1 MIVEALR
8 IVVERR
14 DLDSATAEAVMTEI
28 MEGQATPAQVAA
40 FITALRMK
48 GETTDEIAAFV
59 KVMRSKV
66 QPVVSKVHPEVLDT
80 CGTGGDSSGTFN
92 ISTAVAFVAAGAGV
106 PVAKH
111 GNRSV
116 SSRCGSA
123 DVLRELGVNIEAR
136 PEIVARCLDEA
147 GICFIFAPLFH
158 PAMKHAIGPR
168 REIGIRTVFN
178 LLGPLTNPAGASCQL
193 LGVYDRALTVR
204 LAEVLGKLESRKAY
218 VVHGHGGLD
227 EIALSGPSDAA
238 CLENGHVRRISI
250 DPAALGIPVQPAET
264 VRGGEAAENAA
275 LIHRVLEGGKGPQR
289 DIVLLNAAAAISAF
303 HDGMDIA
310 GGLEAARRSLDS
322 GAAGAKLEQLI
333 RLSHQEGS
341 VTQ

>member
-1 MIVEALR
+1 MILDALR
-8 IVVERR
+8 LVVDKRN
-14 DLDSATAEAVMTEI
+14 LDSASAEAVMTEI
-28 MEGQATPAQVAA
+28 MEGQATAAQVAA

-59 KVMRSKV
+59 KVMRAKV
-66 QPVVSKVHPEVLDT
+66 QPVVSKVHSAVLDT
-80 CGTGGDSSGTFN
+80 CGTGGDGSGTFN

-123 DVLRELGVNIEAR
+123 DVLRQLGVNIEAA
-136 PEIVARCLDEA
+136 PETVTRCLDQA

-178 LLGPLTNPAGASCQL
+178 VLGPLTNPAGAACQL
-193 LGVYDRALTVR
+193 LGVYDPDLTVR
-204 LAEVLGKLESRKAY
+204 LAEVLAKLGSRKAY

-227 EIALSGPSDAA
+227 ELALSGPSRLA
-238 CLENGHVRRISI
+238 CLENGTVRQFSL
-250 DPAALGIPVQPAET
+250 DPAELGLALCPSEA
-264 VRGGEAAENAA
+264 VRGGEAEENARIV
-275 LIHRVLEGGKGPQR
+275 LEVLEGKPGPRR
-289 DIVLLNAAAAISAF
+289 DVVLLNAAAAISAF
-303 HDGMDIA
+303 HDGMDLR
-310 GGLEAARRSLDS
+310 GGLELAARSIES
-322 GAAGAKLEQLI
+322 GAARGKLDILV
-333 RLSHQEGS
+333 RLSREEQGS
-341 VTQ
+341 N